1 MKTIKPIH
9 PFPAR
14 MAPELAIKSLSRL
27 DKGSTVLD
35 PMMGSGTVVRHA
47 AEQGHQAYGFDL
59 DPLAVLISRVWSSQV
74 DDALVNEAAE
84 EVLEHAKSLQMR
96 SISIPAIDDDH
107 ETKAFVDYWFA
118 KQQRSQLRRIA
129 FAIASYPRPYMRSS
143 RLRALD
149 VLKVALSRIIITKDR
164 GASLARDVSH
174 SRPHRVMDDSEFD
187 VFEAYSHSLEIV
199 RKRLLEQP
207 PVKDAAIT
215 LGDARSLSSQRTRS
229 VDAVITSPP
238 YLNAIDYMRGHR
250 MSLVW
255 LGYRLSDLRPIR
267 SRSVGAERYIDDDS
281 EDLDDIVC
289 AMVGDVDLDD
299 RMEGMIQRYASDA
312 FKIMCEISR
321 VLSKNGHVT
330 IVIGNSCLKSTFINN
345 GCGYKRA
352 GEAAGLV
359 FKRQSTRVLPPNSRY
374 LPIGEGSG
382 QALEKRM
389 RAEVVLEFEG

>member
-229 VDAVITSPP
+229 VDAV
-238 YLNAIDYMRGHR
+238 A
-250 MSLVW
+250 
-255 LGYRLSDLRPIR
+255 
-267 SRSVGAERYIDDDS
+267 
-281 EDLDDIVC
+281 C
-289 AMVGDVDLDD
+289 
-299 RMEGMIQRYASDA
+299 
-312 FKIMCEISR
+312 
-321 VLSKNGHVT
+321 
-330 IVIGNSCLKSTFINN
+330 
-345 GCGYKRA
+345 
-352 GEAAGLV
+352 
-359 FKRQSTRVLPPNSRY
+359 TRF
-374 LPIGEGSG
+374 G
-382 QALEKRM
+382 
-389 RAEVVLEFEG
+389 